1 MNTPFLKWP
10 GGKRWVASTIA
21 DLIRPRLSGTY
32 YEPFL
37 GGGAVFF
44 ELSPLT
50 SVLSDINPDL
60 INTYQMVQTDPEGV
74 IRRVKSYPVSKN
86 QYYSI
91 RDNTY
96 DDPLDQAA
104 RFLYLNRTAFGGMY
118 RLNKAGKFNVPY
130 GGGERTPAPL
140 WKNNLVSQASVALS
154 NTQLIVRDFEEALS
168 AAGAGDAV
176 YCDPTYT
183 VAHDRNGFIRYNESN
198 FSWNDQK
205 RLAVAAAKAEAR
217 GAFVVITNAHHP
229 SLREL
234 YPTARERVL
243 TRASRMSANATK
255 RRKVHEYL
263 LVMEGN

>member
-1 MNTPFLKWP
+1 MNEPFLKWP

-44 ELSPLT
+44 ALSPLT
-50 SVLSDINPDL
+50 AVLSDINQDL
-60 INTYQMVQTDPEGV
+60 INTYQIVKTDPEGV
-74 IRRVKSYPVSKN
+74 IRRVKSYPVSKK
-86 QYYSI
+86 QYYVI
-91 RDNTY
+91 RDSSY

-140 WKNNLVSQASVALS
+140 WKNKLVSRASVALS
-154 NTQLIVRDFEEALS
+154 AAQLIARDFEEALS
-168 AAGAGDAV
+168 SAASGDAV

-198 FSWNDQK
+198 FSWSDQK
-205 RLAVAAAKAEAR
+205 RLAVAAAMAADR
-217 GAFVVITNAHHP
+217 GAFVIVSNAHHP

-234 YPTARERVL
+234 YPSARGRVL
-243 TRASRMSANATK
+243 TRASRMSINPTK
-255 RRKVHEYL
+255 RREVQEYL
-263 LVMEGN
+263 LVMDGI